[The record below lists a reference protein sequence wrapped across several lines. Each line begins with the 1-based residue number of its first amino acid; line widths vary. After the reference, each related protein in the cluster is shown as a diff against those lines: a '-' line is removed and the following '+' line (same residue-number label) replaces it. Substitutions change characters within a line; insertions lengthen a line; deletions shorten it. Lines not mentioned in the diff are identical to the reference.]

1 MESEAASFV
10 TQLVATNP
18 LGTDKETQGDDH
30 LRLVKGAISG
40 EFPHGVEGVV

>member
-1 MESEAASFV
+1 MGLEAATFV

-40 EFPHGVEGVV
+40 EFPDGFEGVV